1 MLTTKS
7 LVAWGRDAAVLRNPL
22 AADIQHSKLNTDV
35 HIGKKGCIGGGK
47 KSSLKS
53 WEFFCW
59 LPTSYSRNKDL
70 EVPKSPI
77 FIVWK
82 S

>member
-7 LVAWGRDAAVLRNPL
+7 LVAWGRDAAVLRNAL

-53 WEFFCW
+53 WEFFC
-59 LPTSYSRNKDL
+59 
-70 EVPKSPI
+70 
-77 FIVWK
+77 
-82 S
+82 

>member
-35 HIGKKGCIGGGK
+35 HIGKKRLHRRGEKELFNVLG
-47 KSSLKS
+47 
-53 WEFFCW
+53 
-59 LPTSYSRNKDL
+59 
-70 EVPKSPI
+70 I
-77 FIVWK
+77 FLLIAY
-82 S
+82 